1 MQTNKSENS
10 ALRCEVDSRGIAT
23 LTLCRP
29 QQHNAFDDDII
40 AAISA
45 QLDQLAAA
53 DNIRLLVLAAEG
65 KSFSAGAD
73 VNWMRRMAGYDYQH
87 NLRDARALASMLE
100 KLQNFPQ
107 PTIARV
113 QGAAYGGGV
122 GLVSCCDFAIGGER
136 ASFCLSEVKIGLI
149 PATISPYVIT
159 AIGSRAARQYF
170 ISAEAFGAEKAHQL
184 GLLSE
189 SVATEELDAA
199 IHALCTRLLK
209 NGPVAMREA
218 KRLSL
223 DYQDA
228 EISPALIADSCERIA
243 KLRVS
248 PEGQEGLGAFLEK
261 RQPQWAAGENDNV

>member
-1 MQTNKSENS
+1 MPDNHSHNP
-10 ALRCEVDSRGIAT
+10 ALRCEIDGRGVAT

-45 QLDQLAAA
+45 QLDQLAG
-53 DNIRLLVLAAEG
+53 DDSIRLLVLAAEG

-73 VNWMRRMAGYDYQH
+73 ANWMRRMAGYDYQH
-87 NLRDARALASMLE
+87 NLRDAQALASMLE

-149 PATISPYVIT
+149 PATISPYVMA
-159 AIGSRAARQYF
+159 AIGPRAARQYF
-170 ISAEAFGAEKAHQL
+170 ISAEAFDAEQANQL
-184 GLLSE
+184 GLLSHC
-189 SVATEELDAA
+189 VASEELDAA
-199 IHALCTRLLK
+199 VESLCTRLLK
-209 NGPVAMREA
+209 NGPAAMREA
-218 KRLSL
+218 KRLCL

-228 EISPALIADSCERIA
+228 EVSPALVADSCERIA